1 MSVFM
6 NDHPFLFTILCIL
19 ALCVVESCVL
29 AIARRR

>member
-6 NDHPFLFTILCIL
+6 SEHPWLFTILCII
-19 ALCVVESCVL
+19 ALCVVESCVH